1 MLLLLLS
8 HFSRVQLCATK
19 NLKTTNKMII
29 STCACVRAQSFQS
42 CLALCDPMGYSLP
55 GSSVHGN
62 SPDKH
67 TGVGCHA
74 LLQGIFLT
82 HGSNLCLSHF
92 LHQQV
97 GSLSQVQPGN
107 PSKHMSMSVLSHFSH
122 VQLFVTLWTV
132 ACQASLSM
140 RFSRQEQWS
149 GFPCPPIN
157 NYFKCKWSKC
167 SNQKMKSD

>member
-1 MLLLLLS
+1 MWDAKQWRVSAQCLWMASEIGDRDSLVGCMGVHCAPLVISLLLLLLS
-8 HFSRVQLCATK
+8 RFSRVQLCATK

-82 HGSNLCLSHF
+82 HGSNLHL
-92 LHQQV
+92 LH
-97 GSLSQVQPGN
+97 LL
-107 PSKHMSMSVLSHFSH
+107 HCRRVLYI
-122 VQLFVTLWTV
+122 TRAT
-132 ACQASLSM
+132 
-140 RFSRQEQWS
+140 
-149 GFPCPPIN
+149 
-157 NYFKCKWSKC
+157 
-167 SNQKMKSD
+167 

>member
-1 MLLLLLS
+1 MLLLLLLS
-8 HFSRVQLCATK
+8 HFSRVRLCVTK

-29 STCACVRAQSFQS
+29 NTCACVHAQSLQS

-92 LHQQV
+92 LH
-97 GSLSQVQPGN
+97 
-107 PSKHMSMSVLSHFSH
+107 
-122 VQLFVTLWTV
+122 
-132 ACQASLSM
+132 
-140 RFSRQEQWS
+140 
-149 GFPCPPIN
+149 
-157 NYFKCKWSKC
+157 
-167 SNQKMKSD
+167 